1 MWYLAGIVCTCC
13 ILLILLKPRKKGKA
27 HDSYFAAVNNLLKN
41 ETDGT
46 PKIFCDLDRLDRN
59 IVRVMEYIGNPERL
73 RIVVKSLPCI
83 SLLNYI
89 MEKTG
94 TKKLMCIHPP
104 FIPAIL
110 NELGYDIDILMGKP
124 VSVKTAGKFFQ
135 TIGEIEKASRTIQ
148 WLIDTPERILEYRNL
163 AEEMNLTLRVNI
175 ELNIGLNRGGVDC
188 IEDLKKMMETIKSNP
203 ETLNFTGFMGYE
215 GHVPHVPA
223 ISERIPAIKKELKKT
238 MDRYNEYC
246 RYASEHFGDIYS
258 KASTFNTGGS
268 GTLRF
273 YHDQFYEMEIAA
285 GGAFLRPAC
294 YPEVSLE
301 GFEPALFIAAPVIKK
316 PGPVRIPFV
325 EFLTP
330 LVTWWNP
337 NMRQSIC
344 VYGGG
349 WAGHFISPP
358 GVDPL
363 NMLNDPPNQ
372 NLLPNQ
378 SLLSISDRVPISLGD
393 YIFYW
398 PQQSDAM
405 FQFHNLLTIREGAIH
420 GEWKTF
426 PFGF

>member
-1 MWYLAGIVCTCC
+1 MLV
-13 ILLILLKPRKKGKA
+13 LLFKPKNRGKA
-27 HDSYFAAVNNLLKN
+27 HDVYFSAVNDLLKK

-46 PKIFCDLDRLDRN
+46 PIIFCDLGRLDRN
-59 IVRVMEYIGNPERL
+59 IERVMRNVGKADRL
-73 RIVVKSLPCI
+73 RIVVKSLPCVSI
-83 SLLNYI
+83 LKYI

-94 TKKLMCIHPP
+94 VKKLMCIHPP
-104 FIPAIL
+104 FIPSIL
-110 NELGYDIDILMGKP
+110 DELGYDVDILMGKP
-124 VSVKTAGKFFQ
+124 VPVKSAEKFFQ
-135 TIGEIEKASRTIQ
+135 SVGEKEKAAEAVQ
-148 WLIDTPERILEYRNL
+148 WLIDTPGRLKEYRGL
-163 AEEMNLTLRVNI
+163 AEKSGLRLRVNI
-175 ELNIGLNRGGVDC
+175 ELNIGLNRGG
-188 IEDLKKMMETIKSNP
+188 IENVGVLHEMMEMINSNP
-203 ETLNFTGFMGYE
+203 QRLTFTGFMGYE

-223 ISERIPAIKKELKKT
+223 LFGHVPAIRKELKKT
-238 MDRYNEYC
+238 MGRYHKFR
-246 RYASEHFGDIYS
+246 RYAEQHFGELYS
-258 KASTFNTGGS
+258 KATTFNTGGS

-273 YHDQFYEMEIAA
+273 YQGEFPEMEIAA

-325 EFLTP
+325 EFVTP

-337 NMRQSIC
+337 NMKDSIC

-349 WAGHFISPP
+349 WAGEFISPA
-358 GVDPL
+358 GIDPL

-378 SLLSISDRVPISLGD
+378 SLLGLSDKARLSIGD

-398 PQQSDAM
+398 PKQSDTM
-405 FQFHNLLTIREGAIH
+405 FQFNNLLTIREGTIT

>member
-13 ILLILLKPRKKGKA
+13 ILLFLLKPHERGTA
-27 HDSYFAAVNNLLKN
+27 HDSYFTAVNDLLKK

-59 IVRVMEYIGNPERL
+59 IARVMESIGSPGRL

-83 SLLNYI
+83 SLLKYI

-94 TKKLMCIHPP
+94 TKKLLCIHPP

-110 NELGYDIDILMGKP
+110 TELGYDIDILMGKP
-124 VSVKTAGKFFQ
+124 VQVKSAENFFQ
-135 TIGEIEKASRTIQ
+135 TIGDKEKAALALQ
-148 WLIDTPERILEYRNL
+148 WLIDTPQRLLEYRDM
-163 AEEMNLTLRVNI
+163 AEKMNLKIRVNI
-175 ELNIGLNRGGVDC
+175 ELNIGLNRGGVTSV
-188 IEDLKKMMETIKSNP
+188 EMLHEMMEVIRSNP
-203 ETLNFTGFMGYE
+203 GTLNFSGFMGYE

-223 ISERIPAIKKELKKT
+223 LFGRISAIQKALRRT
-238 MDRYNEYC
+238 MDRYREYC
-246 RYASEHFGDIYS
+246 RYASVYFGEIYS
-258 KASTFNTGGS
+258 KATTFNTGGS

-273 YHDQFYEMEIAA
+273 YHEQFPDKELAV

-294 YPEVSLE
+294 YPAVSLE
-301 GFEPALFIAAPVIKK
+301 GFVPALFIAAPVIKK

-330 LVTWWNP
+330 ILTWWNP
-337 NMRQSIC
+337 NMKQSIC

-349 WAGHFISPP
+349 WPGHFISPE
-358 GVDPL
+358 GIDPL

-378 SLLSISDRVPISLGD
+378 SLLGISDSVPLSVGD

-405 FQFHNLLTIREGAIH
+405 FQFHNLLTIREGAIT

>member
-13 ILLILLKPRKKGKA
+13 ILMFLLKPRNRGGA
-27 HDSYFAAVNNLLKN
+27 HDSYFTALNDLLKKK
-41 ETDGT
+41 TDGT
-46 PKIFCDLDRLDRN
+46 PRIFCDLDRLDRN
-59 IVRVMEYIGNPERL
+59 IARVMESIGSAGRL
-73 RIVVKSLPCI
+73 RIVVKSLPCVN
-83 SLLNYI
+83 LLRYI

-110 NELGYDIDILMGKP
+110 NELGYDMDILMGKP
-124 VSVKTAGKFFQ
+124 VPVKSAANFFQ
-135 TIGEIEKASRTIQ
+135 TIGDKEKAALTLQ
-148 WLIDTPERILEYRNL
+148 WLVDTPERLLEYRDM
-163 AEEMNLTLRVNI
+163 AEKMGLKIRVNI
-175 ELNIGLNRGGVDC
+175 ELNIGLNRGGVSNLE
-188 IEDLKKMMETIKSNP
+188 ILHEMMETIRSNP
-203 ETLNFTGFMGYE
+203 VTLHFTGFMGYE

-223 ISERIPAIKKELKKT
+223 LVGRISAIQKALRRT
-238 MDRYNEYC
+238 MDRYSEYC
-246 RYASEHFGDIYS
+246 RYASVYFGEIYS
-258 KASTFNTGGS
+258 KATTFNTGGS

-273 YHDQFYEMEIAA
+273 YHEQFPEKELAV

-294 YPEVSLE
+294 YPAVSLE
-301 GFEPALFIAAPVIKK
+301 GFVPALFIAAPVIKK

-330 LVTWWNP
+330 ILTWWNP
-337 NMRQSIC
+337 NVKQSIC

-349 WAGHFISPP
+349 WAGRFFSPP
-358 GVDPL
+358 GIDPL

-378 SLLSISDRVPISLGD
+378 SLLGISEKVPLSVGD

-405 FQFHNLLTIREGAIH
+405 FQFHNLLTIREGEIT